1 MSTVL
6 EWAFL
11 LLTLIRHPVCTV
23 VTTGASL
30 VNQTVKNLPA
40 MWETWLQSLSQKD
53 PLKKGMVTYP
63 LQYSCLENS
72 IDRGAWWAIV
82 HGVAELDTTE
92 RLTLFIPLSSFTSA
106 PHQTLRVQS
115 SHCLGRSHIIT
126 KGKRSSACP
135 QEAGR
140 ALQLVPALP
149 HRLSLILL
157 GSTERACIN
166 RALVSTGD
174 EASQCNISFRFISSR
189 MIWL

>member
-1 MSTVL
+1 M
-6 EWAFL
+6 
-11 LLTLIRHPVCTV
+11 CTV
-23 VTTGASL
+23 VTIGASP

-40 MWETWLQSLSQKD
+40 MWETWLQSLSQED

-72 IDRGAWWAIV
+72 IDRGAWRAIV

-92 RLTLFIPLSSFTSA
+92 QLTLFIPLSSFTSA
-106 PHQTLRVQS
+106 PHQTLRVHS

-126 KGKRSSACP
+126 KGKRSSACL

-157 GSTERACIN
+157 GSTGHACIN
-166 RALVSTGD
+166 CALVSTGD
-174 EASQCNISFRFISSR
+174 QASQCNISFKLISNR
-189 MIWL
+189 MI